1 MFRSMFAR
9 LHTLETTP
17 EQHDEGLE
25 IVVSQ
30 ILPWLRESSGYRGMI
45 RLARPD
51 KSKTLVVTLWAD
63 EESLAASAEAGERLG
78 LLSTAATGAS
88 RMALEEFEVEFFDV

>member
-1 MFRSMFAR
+1 MFAR
-9 LHTLETTP
+9 IHTLGTTR

-25 IVVSQ
+25 IVVHQ

-45 RLARPD
+45 RFAHPD

-63 EESLAASAEAGERLG
+63 EASLGASAEAGERLG
-78 LLSTAATGAS
+78 LLSSAATGAS
-88 RMALEEFEVEFFDV
+88 RIALEEYEVEFFDL

>member
-1 MFRSMFAR
+1 MFAR
-9 LHTLETTP
+9 VHTLETTP

-25 IVVSQ
+25 IVVNQ
-30 ILPWLRESSGYRGMI
+30 ILPWLRESSGFRGMI
-45 RLARPD
+45 RFADPD

-63 EESLAASAEAGERLG
+63 EASLSASAEAGERLG

-88 RMALEEFEVEFFDV
+88 LIALEEFEVEFFDV